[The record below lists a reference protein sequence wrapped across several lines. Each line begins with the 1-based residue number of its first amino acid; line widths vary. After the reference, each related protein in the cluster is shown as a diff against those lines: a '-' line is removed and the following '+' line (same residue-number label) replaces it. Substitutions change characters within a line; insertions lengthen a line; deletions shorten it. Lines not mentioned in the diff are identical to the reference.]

1 MCDEITDPIED
12 IIDDIEDI
20 FDDAIDFVEDVIDD
34 ALDFLF
40 GWLIP
45 DMPDMPN
52 LDALL
57 AGDGILV
64 NKRNSDTALPVIYG
78 TRKVGGNI
86 VWLATSTDNQF
97 LYVILALC
105 EGQVARF
112 TELFIDDELYA
123 TFTGSDSTFGTKTLI
138 ESMSLNGVS
147 TVAPT
152 NSTNL
157 SIMFWIF
164 WGILISIPGFKT

>member
-1 MCDEITDPIED
+1 MCGS
-12 IIDDIEDI
+12 IIDPFEEIVEGAFDLVEEI
-20 FDDAIDFVEDVIDD
+20 FDPVLDIVDETI
-34 ALDFLF
+34 DFLF

-45 DMPDMPN
+45 DMPEMPN
-52 LDALL
+52 LDELM

-64 NKRNSDTALPVIYG
+64 NKRDSNTALPVIYG

-86 VWLATSTDNQF
+86 VWLATSNDNEF

-123 TFTGSDSTFGTKTLI
+123 TFTGSDSTFGTTTLI
-138 ESMSLNGVS
+138 ESMSSGGNS
-147 TVAPT
+147 TVSPT
-152 NSTNL
+152 NTSGL
-157 SIMFWIF
+157 SIETDHPAF
-164 WGILISIPGFKT
+164 SAVE